1 MPIVALLANAAFD
14 SETTRQLGL
23 AFEAAWQAVKTSES
37 TLGDESH
44 AASTR
49 ELLAKRVIEMGR
61 RGERNHDRLVENA
74 LDHLEKLR
82 EGPRIPQS
90 PRNPRLFQRRGFG
103 DGMFE
108 SGG

>member
-1 MPIVALLANAAFD
+1 MPIVPLLANAAFD

-44 AASTR
+44 AASIR
-49 ELLAKRVIEMGR
+49 EILAKRVIEMGR

-74 LDHLEKLR
+74 LDHLEKMR
-82 EGPRIPQS
+82 EAPDAAITTKSAPIPATQV
-90 PRNPRLFQRRGFG
+90 R
-103 DGMFE
+103 
-108 SGG
+108 

>member
-1 MPIVALLANAAFD
+1 MPIVPLLANAAFD

-23 AFEAAWQAVKTSES
+23 AFEAAWQAVKASGS

-74 LDHLEKLR
+74 
-82 EGPRIPQS
+82 
-90 PRNPRLFQRRGFG
+90 
-103 DGMFE
+103 
-108 SGG
+108 

>member
-1 MPIVALLANAAFD
+1 LTNAAFD

-23 AFEAAWQAVKTSES
+23 AFEAAWQAVKTSGS

-74 LDHLEKLR
+74 LDHLEKLFCDLEIR
-82 EGPRIPQS
+82 CLLDEV
-90 PRNPRLFQRRGFG
+90 L
-103 DGMFE
+103 
-108 SGG
+108 